1 MGFLPVLYMAK
12 RLRNI
17 RVRKIDLVGSPA
29 IGKPIVLFKSQ
40 QGGDAVNKDELL
52 KAIAELDDEA
62 KQEVAKALGY
72 EPPTDP
78 IEVLK
83 ALSDEQRAEI
93 AELLVGEQKAPTTA
107 EDVIKAIAERMTP
120 EDGGEP
126 EVPDEVRKSI
136 ERLEERIAK
145 ADEARE
151 QAETRVAELEKARRR
166 EVYIAEAQSFQKL
179 PGVNPDDFAGILE
192 KADAS
197 LDEAERKKLREV
209 LTGANKSIA
218 DSEMLKEYGSSE
230 LESLATE
237 LMKSKTDLT
246 KEQAKAKVM
255 SAKPELVERMLAE
268 EDEQKGVR

>member
-166 EVYIAEAQSFQKL
+166 E
-179 PGVNPDDFAGILE
+179 

-230 LESLATE
+230 SGAGGEAAAEVDTLATE

-255 SAKPELVERMLAE
+255 SARPDLVERMLAE